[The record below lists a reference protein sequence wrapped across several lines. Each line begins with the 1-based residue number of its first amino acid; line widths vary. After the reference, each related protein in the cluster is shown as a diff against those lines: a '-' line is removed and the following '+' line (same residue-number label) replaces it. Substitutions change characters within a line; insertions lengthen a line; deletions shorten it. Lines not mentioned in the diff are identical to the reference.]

1 MKKTFRIVA
10 LVLVLAMSV
19 MMLASCSKYKSIKSD
34 FEDAG
39 YTLQNED
46 NEKTGT
52 ITTDDGDITYTI
64 HTFQKEGDGFLSG
77 ITSALS
83 TAVVWEFKSDKELA
97 KAMADNEDMKDALE
111 KAQESDLVNGNCFL
125 MTINPDAI
133 EIFNQSK

>member
-1 MKKTFRIVA
+1 MRKTLRIVA

-64 HTFQKEGDGFLSG
+64 HTFQKEGDGILGG